1 MTYLIISYL
10 LIIVLITVYIAMMV
24 RHTRRVELARLWKD
38 FGIAVGGRDAEQR
51 PVAFLD
57 MRIADGAIA

>member
-24 RHTRRVELARLWKD
+24 RHTRRVELALQ
-38 FGIAVGGRDAEQR
+38 AEN
-51 PVAFLD
+51 
-57 MRIADGAIA
+57 